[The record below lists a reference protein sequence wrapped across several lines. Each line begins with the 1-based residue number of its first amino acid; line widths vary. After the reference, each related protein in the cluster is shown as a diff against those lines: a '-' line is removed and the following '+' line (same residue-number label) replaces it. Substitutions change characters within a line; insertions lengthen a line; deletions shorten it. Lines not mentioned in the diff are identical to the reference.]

1 MMATGGYSIVVPNGG
16 NKEYLKDEENCL
28 LYKLGDLDSA
38 VRNIKRL
45 LTDEQLQQKL
55 YENGLITA
63 KNRDWRNYKSQIIS
77 LYS

>member
-1 MMATGGYSIVVPNGG
+1 MATGGYSIVVPNGG
-16 NKEYLKDEENCL
+16 NKEYLKDGENCL